1 MKNFYKLL
9 VACLVAGQLV
19 AQETS
24 KSDKVYSAKSLSFRK
39 TEALRDMA
47 PVTPVIKEKKKSINN
62 KLRRYKHVNPNAL
75 PVGNDPVWQDKMGT
89 QFGKAPIENFSGVSN
104 GETGSVPP
112 DPSGAAGP
120 DHYVQMVNTAFKI
133 FNKEGDV
140 LYGPST
146 LGSIWDN
153 GVNDGDPIVMYDR
166 FAERW
171 FLSQFE
177 VSGNKLLVAVS
188 ETEDPLGSYY
198 TYEFPLTSFPD
209 YPKYSIWSDGYY
221 VTANKSGE
229 KCFVLEREKM
239 IDGDP
244 DAQIVGFGIP
254 SLETNGF
261 FSMLPA
267 HADMSLPAEGT
278 PGYLFYFQ
286 DDGWGG
292 VSEDQIK
299 IWEITVDWEDTDNS
313 EITDPFELPVSPFD
327 SEFTTAWDDIEQP
340 NGQHLDAV
348 PGAFMYMAQYTQWS
362 GHNTIMLNHA
372 VDVDGTNHAGIRW
385 YELRKNNNGGDWYVY
400 QEGTYA
406 PDEHSRWMGSM
417 AMDYQG
423 NIGLAY
429 SIASTELHA
438 SLRYTGR
445 YAGDP
450 LGEMTVEEQVI
461 VDGTSSQTGT
471 NRFGDYA
478 QLTLDPTD
486 NGTFWFTGEYLSSGW
501 KTRITS
507 FKLANDLDNDLGAVQ
522 LSGPIDALLSDSETI
537 SVVLKNFGLLGQSNF
552 ELGYIINDGAPVIET
567 YTEELASLAT
577 ANYDFTQTA
586 DFSTEGIYE
595 VKIFTALSTD
605 EDVMNDTLTVAVE
618 HLLANN
624 LGVTHINSPTSGL
637 GLGEETIQVTIK
649 NFGVDEQVDFP
660 VSYEIDGGTV
670 VTETVTEALPGQTTM
685 TYSFDTDA
693 DLSDLGMYEIKAYT
707 SLVSDGYVL
716 NDSTT
721 VVVEHEECLP
731 TSDCTSG
738 DVITNF
744 SIGELDNDSECSPG
758 GYGDFTFMS
767 VNLLQGEAYEM
778 EVSANGFN
786 QRITIW
792 IDYNDNNYFEESEQV
807 ITNFSFSGSGSTL
820 VGISGIAP
828 LGEHIM
834 RVRMRW
840 NGSSE
845 DPCVT
850 YQYGETEDYTVNI
863 TNDFDVNENES
874 ASLQLLYESGKRFTV
889 SFPELKEAATLT
901 VFNTMGQLV
910 YQKELGSSGSG
921 IYHHV
926 DLATMP
932 MGHYLVKL
940 NSKSYNTV
948 RRILIE

>member
-9 VACLVAGQLV
+9 VACLVAGQLM
-19 AQETS
+19 AQDTS
-24 KSDKVYSAKSLSFRK
+24 KSEKVYSAKALSFRK

-47 PVTPVIKEKKKSINN
+47 PVTPEIRAKKKRINN
-62 KLRRYKHVNPNAL
+62 KLRRYKHVNPDAL
-75 PVGNDPVWQDKMGT
+75 PLGNDPVWQDKMGT
-89 QFGKAPIENFSGVSN
+89 QYGKSPIENFPGVN
-104 GETGSVPP
+104 NDETGSVPP
-112 DPSGAAGP
+112 DPSGAVGP
-120 DHYVQMVNTAFKI
+120 EHYVQMVNTAFKI
-133 FNKEGDV
+133 FDKEGEV

-166 FAERW
+166 FADRW

-188 ETEDPLGSYY
+188 ETEDPLGAYY

-209 YPKYSIWSDGYY
+209 YPKYSVWGDGYY

-229 KCFVLEREKM
+229 KCFVLERDKM
-239 IDGDP
+239 IDGDA
-244 DAQIVGFGIP
+244 DAQIVGFNIP

-267 HADMSLPAEGT
+267 HADMSLPDEGT
-278 PGYLFYFQ
+278 PNYLFYFQ

-299 IWEITVDWEDTDNS
+299 IWEVSVDWEDTDNS
-313 EITDPFELPVSPFD
+313 EISDPQELPVSPFD
-327 SEFTTAWDDIEQP
+327 SEFTPFWDDIEQP
-340 NGQHLDAV
+340 NGQHLDAI
-348 PGAFMYMAQYTQWS
+348 PGAFMYMAQYTEWIDHS
-362 GHNTIMLNHA
+362 TILLNHA
-372 VDVDGTNHAGIRW
+372 VDVDGTNHAGVRW
-385 YELRKNNNGGDWYVY
+385 YELRKNNNVGGWYVY

-429 SIASTELHA
+429 AIASTELHA

-461 VDGTSSQTGT
+461 VDGTSSQSGT

-478 QLTLDPTD
+478 QMTLDPTD
-486 NGTFWFTGEYLSSGW
+486 NGTFWFTAEYLSGGW
-501 KTRITS
+501 QTQITS

-522 LSGPIDALLSDSETI
+522 LNGPEDALLTDTETI
-537 SVVLKNFGLLGQSNF
+537 SVTFKNFGLLDQSNF
-552 ELGYIINDGAPVIET
+552 EVGYMINDGDPVIET
-567 YTEELASLAT
+567 FSGTLASLAV
-577 ANYDFTQTA
+577 APFDFDQTA
-586 DFSTEGIYE
+586 DFSAEGIYE
-595 VKIFTALSTD
+595 LKIFTALTTD
-605 EDVMNDTLTVAVE
+605 EAVFNDTLNVNVE

-637 GLGEETIQVTIK
+637 GLVDETIEVTIK
-649 NFGVDEQVDFP
+649 NFGVDTQVDFP
-660 VSYEIDGGTV
+660 VSYAIDGGTPV
-670 VTETVTEALPGQTTM
+670 VETVTDVLEGQSSM
-685 TYSFDTDA
+685 TYSFNATYDF
-693 DLSDLGMYEIKAYT
+693 SDLGEYDITAYT
-707 SLVSDGYVL
+707 DLSTDGYMT
-716 NDSTT
+716 NDSTS

-731 TSDCTSG
+731 ISDCTSG

-744 SIGELDNDSECSPG
+744 SIGDLDNASECSPG
-758 GYGDFTFMS
+758 GYGDFSFMS
-767 VNLLQGEAYEM
+767 TQLLQGEAYEM
-778 EVSANGFN
+778 EISANGFN
-786 QRITIW
+786 QRLTIW
-792 IDYNDNNYFEESEQV
+792 IDYNDNNYFEESEQL
-807 ITNFSFSGSGSTL
+807 ITNFGFSGSGATL

-840 NGSSE
+840 NGSSA
-845 DPCVT
+845 DPCIT
-850 YQYGETEDYTVNI
+850 YEYGETEDYTVNI
-863 TNDFDVNENES
+863 VDDIGIGENDTS
-874 ASLQLLYESGKRFTV
+874 QLQLLYESGKRFALSFQEMREASNITV
-889 SFPELKEAATLT
+889 Y
-901 VFNTMGQLV
+901 NTMGQLV
-910 YQKELGSSGSG
+910 YQKELPANPGGL
-921 IYHHV
+921 YHDI
-926 DLATMP
+926 DLAAMP
-932 MGHYLVKL
+932 TGHYLVKL
-940 NSKSYNTV
+940 NSENYNTV

>member
-1 MKNFYKLL
+1 MKHLYKLL

-19 AQETS
+19 AQNNTAS
-24 KSDKVYSAKSLSFRK
+24 KKVYSAKALSFRK
-39 TEALRDMA
+39 TEALRDLA
-47 PVTPVIKEKKKSINN
+47 PVKPEIKEKKKSINN

-75 PVGNDPVWQDKMGT
+75 PLGNDPLWQDKMGT
-89 QFGKAPIENFSGVSN
+89 QFGKAPIENFAGVNN

-120 DHYVQMVNTAFKI
+120 DHYIQMVNTAFKI
-133 FNKEGDV
+133 YNKEGDV

-146 LGSIWDN
+146 LGSIWNN

-229 KCFVLEREKM
+229 KCFVMEREKM

-244 DAQIVGFGIP
+244 DAQIVGFSIP

-267 HADMSLPAEGT
+267 HADMSLPEEGT

-286 DDGWGG
+286 DDGWGD

-299 IWEITVDWEDTDNS
+299 IWEVTVDWENTDNS
-313 EITDPFELPVSPFD
+313 EISDPFELAVSPFD
-327 SEFTTAWDDIEQP
+327 SEFESSWDDIEQP

-348 PGAFMYMAQYTQWS
+348 PGAFMYMAQFTQWVD
-362 GHNTIMLNHA
+362 HNTVMLNHT

-385 YELRKNNNGGDWYVY
+385 YELRKNKNESDWYVY

-406 PDEHSRWMGSM
+406 PDEKSRWMASM

-429 SIASTELHA
+429 SIASTEMHA

-461 VDGTSSQTGT
+461 VDGTSSQSGT

-478 QLTLDPTD
+478 HLTLDPTD
-486 NGTFWFTGEYLSSGW
+486 NGTFWFTGEYLSNGW

-522 LSGPIDALLSDSETI
+522 LNGPEDGLLTDSETI
-537 SVVLKNFGLLGQSNF
+537 SVTFKNFGLLPQSNF
-552 ELGYIINDGAPVIET
+552 EVGYIVNDQAPVIET
-567 YTEELASLAT
+567 YNEELASLAT
-577 ANYDFTQTA
+577 QVFDFNQTV
-586 DFSTEGIYE
+586 DFSEEGIYE
-595 VKIFTALSTD
+595 VKLFTALTTD
-605 EDVMNDTLTVAVE
+605 EAVINDTLVVSVE

-624 LGVTHINSPTSGL
+624 LGVSNINAPTSGL
-637 GLGEETIQVTIK
+637 GLGEETVEVTIK
-649 NFGVDEQVDFP
+649 NFGVGEQVDFP
-660 VSYEIDGGTV
+660 VSYVVDGGTV
-670 VTETVTEALPGQTTM
+670 VTETVTEALAGQATM
-685 TYSFDTDA
+685 TYSFNAQA
-693 DLSDLGMYEIKAYT
+693 DLTDLGLYDIKAYT
-707 SLVSDGYVL
+707 SLATEAYFL
-716 NDSTT
+716 NDTTT
-721 VVVEHEECLP
+721 VSVEHEECLP

-744 SIGELDNDSECSPG
+744 SIGELDNSSECSPS
-758 GYGDFTFMS
+758 GYGDYTFMS

-778 EVSANGFN
+778 EVEANGFN
-786 QRITIW
+786 QRLTIW

-807 ITNFSFSGSGSTL
+807 LSNYSFSGSGSTL

-840 NGSSE
+840 NGSSD
-845 DPCVT
+845 DPCIT

-863 TNDFDVNENES
+863 TNDFDVEENNNT
-874 ASLQLLYESGKRFTV
+874 SLQLLYDSGKRFAL
-889 SFPELKEAATLT
+889 SFVALKEATEIT
-901 VFNTMGQLV
+901 VYNTMGQLV
-910 YQKELGSSGSG
+910 YQKELAANTSGL
-921 IYHHV
+921 YHQV
-926 DLATMP
+926 DLANMP
-932 MGHYLVKL
+932 TGHYLVKV
-940 NSKSYNTV
+940 NSDNYNTV